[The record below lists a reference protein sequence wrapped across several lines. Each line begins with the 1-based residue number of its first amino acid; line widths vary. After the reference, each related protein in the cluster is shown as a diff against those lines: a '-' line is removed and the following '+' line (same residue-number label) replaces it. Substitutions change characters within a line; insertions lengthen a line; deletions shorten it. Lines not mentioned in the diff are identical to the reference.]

1 MDYEHAAE
9 TPVRIL
15 MRDATLGTAEMSEA
29 VINSVASDVSAG
41 LDKQFNGGPRDAFR
55 LRMSNIGRPKCQ
67 LWFEKNMPYV
77 KEDLPE
83 QFMMNMMLGDIVE
96 AVFKGILS
104 AAGVKFQD
112 NTNVTLDLGGGRK
125 PIKGE
130 YDLLLGDRIDDIKSA
145 SDYSYK
151 NKFVDLETLQAD
163 DPFGYVAQLVGYATA
178 AGKKVGGWWVVNKNN
193 GHHKYVSAKNV
204 DVDAVLD
211 KIRETYDYLENDEPF
226 ERMFTDV
233 PETYRKKPSGN
244 RILCRQCNFCS
255 FKSACWPEYKELP
268 SRTYQGKLTPPNVAY
283 TQINDKQSKYMGSS
297 HPRKK
302 AEDA

>member
-1 MDYEHAAE
+1 MDLAHAAE
-9 TPVRIL
+9 LPIKIL
-15 MRDATLGTAEMSEA
+15 MRDATLGKAEMSEA
-29 VINSVASDVSAG
+29 IIKNVASDVSAG
-41 LDKQFNGGPRDAFR
+41 LNKQFNGGPRDAFR

-67 LWFEKNMPYV
+67 LWFEKNRPEEKAPMP
-77 KEDLPE
+77 EH
-83 QFMMNMMLGDIVE
+83 FMLNMMLGDIVE
-96 AVFKGILS
+96 AVFKGVLRT
-104 AAGVKFQD
+104 AGVEFQD
-112 NTNVTLDLGGGRK
+112 NEYVSLDLGGGRR

-130 YDLLLGDRIDDIKSA
+130 YDLVMAGRVDDVKSA

-151 NKFVDLETLQAD
+151 NKFIDLETLQAD

-233 PETYRKKPSGN
+233 PETYYKKETGN
-244 RILCRQCNFCS
+244 RVICKQCSFCS
-255 FKSACWPEYKELP
+255 FKKSCWPNYQNLESK
-268 SRTYQGKLTPPNVAY
+268 TYQGKKTAPMVEY
-283 TQINDKQSKYMGSS
+283 TKLK
-297 HPRKK
+297 
-302 AEDA
+302 EDA

>member
-1 MDYEHAAE
+1 MNHAAE
-9 TPVRIL
+9 LPIKKL
-15 MRDATLGTAEMSEA
+15 MRDATLGKSSMSEA
-29 VINSVASDVSAG
+29 IIDKVASDVKEG
-41 LDKQFNGGPRDAFR
+41 LDKQFNGGPRDKFK

-67 LWFEKNMPYV
+67 LWFEKNRPEE
-77 KEDLPE
+77 KSPLPD

-96 AVFKGILS
+96 AVFKGVLRT
-104 AAGVKFQD
+104 AGVKFKD
-112 NTNVTLDLGGGRK
+112 NDVVNLDLGGGRR
-125 PIKGE
+125 PIRGE
-130 YDLLLGDRIDDIKSA
+130 YDLVMEGRVDDIKSA
-145 SDYSYK
+145 SDYSYTK
-151 NKFVDLETLQAD
+151 KFVDLETLQAS

-193 GHHKYVSAKNV
+193 GHHKYVSAKDV

-244 RILCRQCNFCS
+244 RILCIQCNFCS

-283 TQINDKQSKYMGSS
+283 TKLKEENANG
-297 HPRKK
+297 
-302 AEDA
+302 

>member
-41 LDKQFNGGPRDAFR
+41 LNKQFNGGPRDAFR

-67 LWFEKNMPYV
+67 LWFEKNRPEEKAPMP
-77 KEDLPE
+77 EH
-83 QFMMNMMLGDIVE
+83 FMLNMMLGDIVE
-96 AVFKGILS
+96 AVFKGVLRT
-104 AAGVKFQD
+104 AGVEFQD
-112 NTNVTLDLGGGRK
+112 NEYVSLDLGGGRR
-125 PIKGE
+125 PNKGE
-130 YDLLLGDRIDDIKSA
+130 YDLVMAGRVDDVKSA

-151 NKFVDLETLQAD
+151 NKFIDLETLQAD

-193 GHHKYVSAKNV
+193 GHHKYISAKNV

-233 PETYRKKPSGN
+233 PETYYKKETGN
-244 RILCRQCNFCS
+244 RVICKQCSFCS
-255 FKSACWPEYKELP
+255 FKKSCWPNYQNLESK
-268 SRTYQGKLTPPNVAY
+268 TYQGKKTAPMVEY
-283 TQINDKQSKYMGSS
+283 TKLK
-297 HPRKK
+297 
-302 AEDA
+302 EDA